1 MKDKL
6 IGAIVENINNLMVNA
21 KINKSFTESDFLD
34 IVQILTPLLDKI
46 SIPKDKESDDYSKN
60 KKNFN
65 ELLLCKSELL
75 QFNDAISDDFV
86 NIFGNELNENWNS
99 LYVILISYYSTL
111 KLEKEKSKYSCS
123 YMIDRLMKRVE
134 EFNVESS
141 ESSDDEES
149 DAEESDDEEQDNEE
163 QGEDHDDVPSSNS
176 ELIPSLLGDIKG
188 LLNTEELTGS
198 NIIELTK
205 NLSNKY
211 QTMIDNGDANIEELL
226 SGVIGLLSDPNKIDK
241 EFSDFDVSKIKN
253 PDQII
258 SDITN
263 DPSIKDAMSM
273 VDQTGLSSNAGMF
286 GSILSNFMG
295 GAGNGDDNGPQ
306 TIAELETEIEKLM
319 NDVNEK

>member
-6 IGAIVENINNLMVNA
+6 ISAIVENLNNLTINA
-21 KINKSFTESDFLD
+21 KIDKSFTESDFLE
-34 IVQILTPLLDKI
+34 IEQILKPLLDKI
-46 SIPKDKESDDYSKN
+46 SIPKDKQSDDYSKN

-75 QFNDAISDDFV
+75 EFNGVISDDFI

-99 LYVILISYYSTL
+99 LYVILISYYSIF
-111 KLEKEKSKYSCS
+111 KLDKEKSKYSCS

-141 ESSDDEES
+141 DSDD
-149 DAEESDDEEQDNEE
+149 D
-163 QGEDHDDVPSSNS
+163 NS
-176 ELIPSLLGDIKG
+176 EEINEISNGNGGNDSGTSNLIPSLLGDIKG
-188 LLNTEELTGS
+188 LLNTEDLTGS

-211 QTMIDNGDANIEELL
+211 QTMIDNGDANIDELL
-226 SGVIGLLSDPNKIDK
+226 TGVIGLLSDPNKIDK

-253 PDQII
+253 PDKII

-273 VDQTGLSSNAGMF
+273 VDQTGLSSSVGSGMF

-295 GAGNGDDNGPQ
+295 GNNDDNEPQ
-306 TIAELETEIEKLM
+306 TMAELENEIEKLM

>member
-6 IGAIVENINNLMVNA
+6 IAAIVENINSLMINA
-21 KINKSFTESDFLD
+21 KINKSFTESDFLE

-46 SIPKDKESDDYSKN
+46 SIPKEKQSDDYSKN

-65 ELLLCKSELL
+65 ELLLCKTELL
-75 QFNDAISDDFV
+75 QFNDVIFDNFV
-86 NIFGNELNENWNS
+86 NIFGNELNKNWNS

-134 EFNVESS
+134 EFNIESS
-141 ESSDDEES
+141 EDSDEDSDDVE
-149 DAEESDDEEQDNEE
+149 
-163 QGEDHDDVPSSNS
+163 DDVPDDMSNGNSNS
-176 ELIPSLLGDIKG
+176 NSNNELIPSLLGDIKG

-286 GSILSNFMG
+286 GSILSNFMAGSVG
-295 GAGNGDDNGPQ
+295 GGNSDDNEPQ
-306 TIAELETEIEKLM
+306 TMNELETEIEKLM